1 MSVRISSAIADLNEA
16 LLSMIAAVI
25 GMIPQGLV
33 LLTSSVLAIATI
45 RLGQK
50 NVLVQQQYCIETL
63 ARVDTLCLD
72 KTGTITT
79 GNMEVA
85 RVLDASLSQSLRL
98 RVLCKRL

>member
-1 MSVRISSAIADLNEA
+1 
-16 LLSMIAAVI
+16 MIAAVI

-63 ARVDTLCLD
+63 VTRRQPFVWT

-85 RVLDASLSQSLRL
+85 RVFGLLRYANY
-98 RVLCKRL
+98 

>member
-1 MSVRISSAIADLNEA
+1 
-16 LLSMIAAVI
+16 MIAAVI

-63 ARVDTLCLD
+63 ARVDTLVW
-72 KTGTITT
+72 TRR
-79 GNMEVA
+79 A
-85 RVLDASLSQSLRL
+85 LSPRETWKLL
-98 RVLCKRL
+98 VF